1 MEAPMKAT
9 VYQKLLRHLAL
20 ASISLSS
27 GASTAAA
34 ALAEIPDDVASD
46 LIDEIDDTDE
56 TSWGVHDRVGALML
70 LTHDPRAVV
79 RARVARSA
87 RTLWDNAPDEALELV
102 RQLLRDPSENVVQAA
117 SATLSELI
125 ERASPAR
132 RIEIVCD
139 FTVSEE
145 TAERV
150 AIGRALSRGTPVFV
164 TDIAIAELSR
174 DKNAEV
180 RALALI
186 AAERHFREAPGT
198 YHALAMT
205 ASTDADATV
214 RAAAHRLLRSP
225 RSGAGARG
233 TAGGGLT

>member
-1 MEAPMKAT
+1 MKAT

-56 TSWGVHDRVGALML
+56 AGWGLHDRIGALML

-87 RTLWDNAPDEALELV
+87 RTLWDTAPDDALALV
-102 RQLLRDPSENVVQAA
+102 RQLLRDPSSVVVQTAR
-117 SATLSELI
+117 STLGEII

-139 FTVSEE
+139 FTVSSEA
-145 TAERV
+145 AERV
-150 AIGRALSRGTPVFV
+150 AIGCALSRNTPVFV
-164 TDIAIAELSR
+164 TDIAISELSR
-174 DKNAEV
+174 DENAEV
-180 RALALI
+180 RALAIL
-186 AAERHFREAPGT
+186 AAERHYREAPGT

-225 RSGAGARG
+225 RYGGHAGPGRG
-233 TAGGGLT
+233 LA